1 VQAPV
6 RKARARIQNVFGS
19 TEARGEISVGA
30 IAVSSVIEDSA
41 PADNWPHI
49 RKQLKNANMA
59 EINRS
64 LKETSVL

>member
-6 RKARARIQNVFGS
+6 RKARARIQN
-19 TEARGEISVGA
+19 GEISVGA

-49 RKQLKNANMA
+49 HKQLKNANMA

-64 LKETSVL
+64 LKETSVLQT